1 MEPIFFAS
9 PAEFR
14 TWMEQHH
21 EQETELLV
29 GYHKKQTG
37 KPSLTWAESVD
48 VALCFGWIDGIRKSI
63 DDTAYNIRFTPR
75 KARSIWSNVN
85 IKRVGELTEMGLML
99 PAGLKAFEA
108 RTPDRSGVYSA
119 EQGDIQLDEA
129 SEAALKT
136 NEKAWTFFD
145 RQAKSYKKSVVWW
158 LLSAKKAETKAKRL
172 AQLIE
177 DSANEKRLS
186 QFVSPGKK

>member
-14 TWMEQHH
+14 TWMEKNH

-29 GYHKKQTG
+29 GYHKKHTG
-37 KPSLTWAESVD
+37 TPSLTWAESVD

-63 DDTAYNIRFTPR
+63 DDTAYTIRFTPR

-85 IKRVGELTEMGLML
+85 IKRVGELTEMGLMQ

-108 RTPDRSGVYSA
+108 RTADRSGVYSA

-129 SEAALKT
+129 SEAALKA

-145 RQAKSYKKSVVWW
+145 TQAKTYKKAVIWW
-158 LLSAKKAETKAKRL
+158 IISAKKPETKAKRL

-177 DSANEKRLS
+177 ESASEKRIS